1 MLIKDIMTS
10 NVEVVTP
17 ETSIKDA
24 ARRMRSSDIGI
35 LPVCEE
41 GKCIGV
47 ITDRDITIRATA
59 QGFDP
64 ATTKVNE
71 IMTHTVVYCSQDDDI
86 YTAARVMED
95 KQIRRI
101 IVLDTNKQ
109 VIGLC
114 SLSDLA
120 LDTNDLQL
128 TGEILHEVSR
138 HGW

>member
-47 ITDRDITIRATA
+47 ITDRDITI
-59 QGFDP
+59 P